1 MERIIK
7 NKNLI
12 LLLFVLVFTSCKS
25 QEKGNDIKVLAK
37 EEFKAS
43 MNSQEGDFYL
53 IDVRTSSEY
62 NQGNIE
68 GSKNY
73 DFLNGDFQNQIKTMD
88 KNTPIYVYCA
98 VGGRSGKAAQLLK
111 NEGFKQII
119 DLKGGYNSWK

>member
-1 MERIIK
+1 MELIVK
-7 NKNLI
+7 NRNLI

-25 QEKGNDIKVLAK
+25 QEKGNGIQVLAK

>member
-1 MERIIK
+1 MELIVK
-7 NKNLI
+7 NRNLI

-25 QEKGNDIKVLAK
+25 QEKGNDIQVLTK

-43 MNSQEGDFYL
+43 MNSQDGDFYL

>member
-1 MERIIK
+1 MELIVK

-111 NEGFKQII
+111 NEGFTKII